1 MSFLAIDGTLFIQLI
16 NFAIFVAVLNVVFLR
31 PVGAAIR
38 KRREYINSL
47 VSDHDRFQAEAKSL
61 REQAESVRAAAR
73 RDAEHAI
80 AILTGRPPSEMSLA
94 NNPLNSRYAQQAQA
108 IVEEAT
114 RTVQAEL
121 DAARSGEE
129 RVVRQLADLMLDR
142 VIPET
147 VA

>member
-80 AILTGRPPSEMSLA
+80 AAERARGSNETAE
-94 NNPLNSRYAQQAQA
+94 LNSRYAQQAQA